1 MAKTIDL
8 LMSLKD
14 GVSPKLGEITSNLE
28 KTSGKAKALSKSFLS
43 VGKIMKGAFVTGAIA
58 GFVKS
63 TIGAYETQVK
73 AEKSVTR
80 AIMAQGATAKQASS
94 DLKEWQEFA
103 SKQQNITA
111 FGDEDTLAQ
120 ISGLI
125 GQGFG
130 KKDIKDIV
138 AMSQD
143 IARNTGDEQANVVQ
157 AMSAYIKTGARA
169 KTLAKQYKL
178 NADLLG
184 KGKTESERLAEV
196 WKAFSQSANKGASTE
211 YLKTFEG
218 QVESLKG
225 RLADLNEPVGH
236 LFSTLMGYGNDP
248 NATFIST
255 LDKVVQDATTDIDN
269 MAKKADELGGG
280 IIGVGLACLETHP
293 ILTTLIGATGL
304 GKGIIV
310 AGEFVTAC
318 KSVSTALGGI
328 NIAVGALNVSLGV
341 VLGTIGA
348 VALALGGL
356 IALGQNWNSM
366 SEEVRASLNETQREA
381 NGVFQANEAMYGG
394 TPIPN
399 MEHSKYGTHPNA
411 TGTNYFAGGL
421 AEVGEHGG
429 EILRLPNGTQIIPH
443 DVSSKIGGGYTINC
457 PVTVQGN
464 VIGNEDFVNQIGSAL
479 TGRLQLALSNC

>member
-1 MAKTIDL
+1 
-8 LMSLKD
+8 MSLKD
-14 GVSPKLGEITSNLE
+14 GVSPKLGTINNGLQT
-28 KTSGKAKALSKSFLS
+28 TSGKAKALGKSFLS
-43 VGKIMKGAFVTGAIA
+43 VGNIMKGAFVTGAVA

-80 AIMAQGATAKQASS
+80 AIMAQGATAQQASQ
-94 DLKEWQEFA
+94 DLKEWQAFA
-103 SKQQNITA
+103 SKQQDISA

-143 IARNTGDEQANVVQ
+143 IARNTGDEQKNVID

-169 KTLAKQYKL
+169 KILAKQYKL

-269 MAKKADELGGG
+269 MAKKSDELGGG
-280 IIGVGLACLETHP
+280 ITGVGLACLEAHP
-293 ILTTLIGATGL
+293 IVSTLFLGVLGGKAVTALATLISSVGTVTS
-304 GKGIIV
+304 GIQ
-310 AGEFVTAC
+310 A
-318 KSVSTALGGI
+318 
-328 NIAVGALNVSLGV
+328 
-341 VLGTIGA
+341 IGA
-348 VALALGGL
+348 VALTATSGVVALAGAVAGL
-356 IALGQNWNSM
+356 VTWLTIAIGKM
-366 SEEVRASLNETQREA
+366 SEYYQASAQTRAKLNADQLDA
-381 NGVFQANEAMYGG
+381 VGNFG
-394 TPIPN
+394 TSIQVTPQDL
-399 MEHSKYGTHPNA
+399 GFGNA
-411 TGTNYFAGGL
+411 TGTNYFSGGL
-421 AEVGEHGG
+421 TEVGEHGG
-429 EILRLPNGTQIIPH
+429 EILNLPNGTQIIPH
-443 DVSSKIGGGYTINC
+443 DVSSKMGGGYTINC

-464 VIGNEDFVNQIGSAL
+464 VISNNDFINQVGEAISN
-479 TGRLQLALSNC
+479 RVQLAISNI